1 MPRPAASCRPKSPPG
16 AVCARRNEPTETSGP
31 PLTAAATAVA
41 ADRNRMVSC
50 WLVNRA
56 AGTRRAARTRRL
68 TSMHGLTIRWSLT
81 GGPEGVEDALRAYV
95 EATSHGRYSGR
106 KDLRFKTWRMRDGE
120 WFEGCYV
127 FETPGARA
135 TFERDFRAAAAGS
148 PSSQIIGSAPVLI
161 EPCEIV
167 AVAEGASG
175 FIESASFG

>member
-1 MPRPAASCRPKSPPG
+1 
-16 AVCARRNEPTETSGP
+16 
-31 PLTAAATAVA
+31 
-41 ADRNRMVSC
+41 
-50 WLVNRA
+50 VNRA
-56 AGTRRAARTRRL
+56 AGTRRAARARRV

-81 GGPEGVEDALRAYV
+81 DGPEGVEDALRAYV
-95 EATSHGRYSGR
+95 EATSHSRYSGR

-127 FETPGARA
+127 FETAGARE
-135 TFERDFRAAAAGS
+135 TFEREFRAAAAGS

-175 FIESASFG
+175 FIESASFGRDATGSQPAQEHASGAGRGVDLQG